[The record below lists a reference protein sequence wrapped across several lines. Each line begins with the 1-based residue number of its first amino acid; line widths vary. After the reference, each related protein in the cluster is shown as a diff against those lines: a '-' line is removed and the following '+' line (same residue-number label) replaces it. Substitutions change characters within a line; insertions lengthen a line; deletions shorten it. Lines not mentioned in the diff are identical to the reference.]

1 MAANPNIAIDG
12 PAGSGKSTVA
22 LMVAKELG
30 FLYVDTGAMYRAVTL
45 KALRE
50 GIDLN
55 DWEAVERVAA
65 SASIELIPGGNSM
78 LRVLLNGEDVTQ
90 EIRSPE
96 ISRCVSLVARVPE
109 VRNRLVELQRS
120 MACRG
125 GVVMEGRDIGT
136 VVLPDAQVKIFL
148 TASPGERAR
157 RRREELVKNGANVD
171 QRQVEEEIHARDKID
186 TQRDTAPLK
195 PAMDAEI
202 IDSSTIP
209 AERLTGHN
217 PQEQANGCARI
228 AGIQNLLRL
237 PQAFQATPLYSEGIL
252 SGPGDLDTQ
261 FSKAGHSSQTVL
273 TRKKVFN

>member
-22 LMVAKELG
+22 LMVARELG

-45 KALRE
+45 QALRE

-65 SASIELIPGGNSM
+65 SASIKLIPGGNSM
-78 LRVLLNGEDVTQ
+78 LRVLLNGEDVTR

-96 ISRCVSLVARVPE
+96 ISRSVSLVARVPA

-120 MACRG
+120 MAGRG

-157 RRREELVKNGANVD
+157 RRREELLQKGANVD
-171 QRQVEEEIHARDKID
+171 QRQVEEEILTRDKID
-186 TQRDTAPLK
+186 TQRDTSPLK
-195 PAMDAEI
+195 PALDAEV

-209 AERLTGHN
+209 
-217 PQEQANGCARI
+217 PEQVVKMILARVS
-228 AGIQNLLRL
+228 AWRQGL
-237 PQAFQATPLYSEGIL
+237 
-252 SGPGDLDTQ
+252 
-261 FSKAGHSSQTVL
+261 
-273 TRKKVFN
+273 

>member
-1 MAANPNIAIDG
+1 MNCLKSNTISGGVMAANPNIAIDG

-55 DWEAVERVAA
+55 DWEAVERVTA

-209 AERLTGHN
+209 AEQVVKMIL
-217 PQEQANGCARI
+217 ARVS
-228 AGIQNLLRL
+228 ARRQSL
-237 PQAFQATPLYSEGIL
+237 
-252 SGPGDLDTQ
+252 
-261 FSKAGHSSQTVL
+261 
-273 TRKKVFN
+273 

>member
-30 FLYVDTGAMYRAVTL
+30 FLYIDTGAMYRAVTL
-45 KALRE
+45 QALRE

-65 SASIELIPGGNSM
+65 SASIELVPGGNSM

-96 ISRCVSLVARVPE
+96 VSRNVSLVARVPA
-109 VRNRLVELQRS
+109 VRKRLVELQRS

-157 RRREELVKNGANVD
+157 RRREELLQKGANVD
-171 QRQVEEEIHARDKID
+171 QRQVEEEILTRDKID
-186 TQRDTAPLK
+186 TQRDTSPLK
-195 PAMDAEI
+195 PALDAEV

-209 AERLTGHN
+209 
-217 PQEQANGCARI
+217 PEQVVKMILARVS
-228 AGIQNLLRL
+228 AWRQGL
-237 PQAFQATPLYSEGIL
+237 
-252 SGPGDLDTQ
+252 
-261 FSKAGHSSQTVL
+261 
-273 TRKKVFN
+273 

>member
-30 FLYVDTGAMYRAVTL
+30 FLYIDTGAMYRAVTL
-45 KALRE
+45 QALRE

-65 SASIELIPGGNSM
+65 SASIELVPGGNSM

-96 ISRCVSLVARVPE
+96 VSRNVSLVARVPA
-109 VRNRLVELQRS
+109 VRKRLVELQRS

-148 TASPGERAR
+148 TASPA
-157 RRREELVKNGANVD
+157 
-171 QRQVEEEIHARDKID
+171 
-186 TQRDTAPLK
+186 
-195 PAMDAEI
+195 
-202 IDSSTIP
+202 
-209 AERLTGHN
+209 
-217 PQEQANGCARI
+217 
-228 AGIQNLLRL
+228 
-237 PQAFQATPLYSEGIL
+237 
-252 SGPGDLDTQ
+252 SGPGD
-261 FSKAGHSSQTVL
+261 AGKSCCNREL
-273 TRKKVFN
+273 M

>member
-30 FLYVDTGAMYRAVTL
+30 FLYIDTGAMYRAVTL
-45 KALRE
+45 QALRE

-65 SASIELIPGGNSM
+65 SASIELVPGGNSM

-96 ISRCVSLVARVPE
+96 VSRNVSLVARVPA
-109 VRNRLVELQRS
+109 VRKRLVELQRS

-157 RRREELVKNGANVD
+157 RRREELLQQGANVD
-171 QRQVEEEIHARDKID
+171 LRQVEEEILTRDKID

-195 PAMDAEI
+195 PALDAEV

-209 AERLTGHN
+209 AEQVVKMIL
-217 PQEQANGCARI
+217 ARVS
-228 AGIQNLLRL
+228 A
-237 PQAFQATPLYSEGIL
+237 
-252 SGPGDLDTQ
+252 
-261 FSKAGHSSQTVL
+261 
-273 TRKKVFN
+273 

>member
-65 SASIELIPGGNSM
+65 SASIELIPGGNSV

-90 EIRSPE
+90 EIRSPK
-96 ISRCVSLVARVPE
+96 ISRSVSLVARVPA

-136 VVLPDAQVKIFL
+136 VVLPDARVKIFL

-157 RRREELVKNGANVD
+157 RRREELLKKGANVG
-171 QRQVEEEIHARDKID
+171 QRQVEEEILARDKID

-195 PAMDAEI
+195 PALDAEI
-202 IDSSTIP
+202 IDSSTFP
-209 AERLTGHN
+209 AEQVVKMIL
-217 PQEQANGCARI
+217 ARVL
-228 AGIQNLLRL
+228 ALRQGL
-237 PQAFQATPLYSEGIL
+237 
-252 SGPGDLDTQ
+252 
-261 FSKAGHSSQTVL
+261 
-273 TRKKVFN
+273 

>member
-30 FLYVDTGAMYRAVTL
+30 FLYIDTGAMYRAVTL
-45 KALRE
+45 QALRE

-65 SASIELIPGGNSM
+65 SASIELVPGGNSM

-96 ISRCVSLVARVPE
+96 VSRNVSLVARVPA
-109 VRNRLVELQRS
+109 VRKRLVELQRS

-157 RRREELVKNGANVD
+157 RRREELLQQGANVD
-171 QRQVEEEIHARDKID
+171 LRQVEEEILTRDKID

-195 PAMDAEI
+195 PALDAEV

-209 AERLTGHN
+209 AEQVVKMIL
-217 PQEQANGCARI
+217 ARVS
-228 AGIQNLLRL
+228 AWRQGL
-237 PQAFQATPLYSEGIL
+237 
-252 SGPGDLDTQ
+252 
-261 FSKAGHSSQTVL
+261 
-273 TRKKVFN
+273 

>member
-30 FLYVDTGAMYRAVTL
+30 FLYIDTGAMYRAVTL
-45 KALRE
+45 QALRE

-55 DWEAVERVAA
+55 DWLAVERVAA
-65 SASIELIPGGNSM
+65 SASIELVPGGNSM

-96 ISRCVSLVARVPE
+96 VSRNVSLVARVPA
-109 VRNRLVELQRS
+109 VRKRLVELQRS

-157 RRREELVKNGANVD
+157 RRREELLQQGANVD
-171 QRQVEEEIHARDKID
+171 LRQVEEEILTRDKID

-195 PAMDAEI
+195 PALDAEV

-209 AERLTGHN
+209 AEQVVKMIL
-217 PQEQANGCARI
+217 ARVS
-228 AGIQNLLRL
+228 AWRQGL
-237 PQAFQATPLYSEGIL
+237 
-252 SGPGDLDTQ
+252 
-261 FSKAGHSSQTVL
+261 
-273 TRKKVFN
+273 